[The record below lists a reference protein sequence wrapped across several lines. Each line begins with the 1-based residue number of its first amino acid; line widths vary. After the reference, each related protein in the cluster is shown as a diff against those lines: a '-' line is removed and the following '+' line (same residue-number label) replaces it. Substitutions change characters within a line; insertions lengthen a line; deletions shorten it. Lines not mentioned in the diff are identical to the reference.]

1 MSLLLCLYLSLQLA
15 LVVVE
20 GPSRQLGASAP
31 YAPDILQVAVW
42 SLLLLL
48 FATAEHR
55 MNAHTKALNAHHGA
69 PIAVQRGET
78 NVPVAIYVWV
88 NRSWPSHPE
97 ALTRSGYSLGS
108 RRLSPAAFFFALGSF
123 GVGFFSVF
131 AASRFFSIF
140 ATLRFFGVGCS
151 RGCGSGGGL
160 DCRLCRDATLA
171 EVASAYLHEIAG

>member
-55 MNAHTKALNAHHGA
+55 MNAHTKALDAHRGA

-78 NVPVAIYVWV
+78 NVPVAIHVWV
-88 NRSWPSHPE
+88 NRSRLEKDNLRDSE
-97 ALTRSGYSLGS
+97 GS
-108 RRLSPAAFFFALGSF
+108 DTSSSSDDDLPVPKRG
-123 GVGFFSVF
+123 
-131 AASRFFSIF
+131 ASRPN
-140 ATLRFFGVGCS
+140 A
-151 RGCGSGGGL
+151 
-160 DCRLCRDATLA
+160 
-171 EVASAYLHEIAG
+171 

>member
-55 MNAHTKALNAHHGA
+55 LNAHTKALDAHRGA

-78 NVPVAIYVWV
+78 NVPVAIHVRM
-88 NRSWPSHPE
+88 NRSRLE
-97 ALTRSGYSLGS
+97 KDNLRSGKRIGVVEAKSQTMLLRSIYAAVRHLH
-108 RRLSPAAFFFALGSF
+108 RHHPVVQRHRL
-123 GVGFFSVF
+123 
-131 AASRFFSIF
+131 
-140 ATLRFFGVGCS
+140 
-151 RGCGSGGGL
+151 
-160 DCRLCRDATLA
+160 
-171 EVASAYLHEIAG
+171 Y